1 MMKVIGLT
9 GSIGSGKS
17 AISRFLA
24 ELGAT
29 IIEADKLGHEAYMPG
44 TEVWREVVAAFGKQI
59 TGADGNIDREKLG
72 KTVFGDSK
80 AREKLNRIMHP
91 KIYGM
96 IKDRLEEYRK
106 QKAGIVVVEAPL
118 LLEANWASLVDE
130 IWITTASE
138 TTILKRLKE
147 RRKLSEYE
155 SLARLRSQLPLGKRL
170 EQADV
175 VIDTEGTLEELKVK
189 IKVLWQKIQ
198 AGI

>member
-1 MMKVIGLT
+1 MKIIGLT
-9 GSIGSGKS
+9 GGIGSGKS
-17 AISRFLA
+17 TVSASMA
-24 ELGAT
+24 ELGAV
-29 IIEADKLGHEAYMPG
+29 IIDADKLGHEALKPDTKVWHEIVSAFSRQVVSTNG
-44 TEVWREVVAAFGKQI
+44 TI
-59 TGADGNIDREKLG
+59 NREKLG
-72 KTVFGDSK
+72 AIVFSNTE
-80 AREKLNRIMHP
+80 ARARLNQIMHP
-91 KIYGM
+91 RIYDM
-96 IKDRLEEYRK
+96 VETQLKKYRR
-106 QKAGIVVVEAPL
+106 QGADIVVLEVPL
-118 LLEANWASLVDE
+118 LLEAGWASLVDE